1 MGSLWTYFALI
12 PLVFVIA
19 YVMYGEEFQRGSL
32 FVANQLFEI
41 KRTYQSSHTSF
52 KFFKGNL
59 SW

>member
-19 YVMYGEEFQRGSL
+19 YVMHGEEFQRGSL

-41 KRTYQSSHTSF
+41 KRTYQSSHT
-52 KFFKGNL
+52 L
-59 SW
+59 A